1 MKTFLSIGSG
11 PGMGLATAERFAK
24 EGFVVVL
31 SARNEAKTQELA
43 NQLKAK
49 GHSVEPR
56 TVDAGN
62 PLSVASLVADVEK
75 RFGSI
80 DVLHYNA
87 ASMRKG
93 TLTEQPRDTFNTDLA
108 INIGGALVAAQARV
122 VTN

>member
-1 MKTFLSIGSG
+1 MRTFLSIGSG

-24 EGFVVVL
+24 EGFLVVL
-31 SARNEAKTQELA
+31 SARNEAKTRELA

-93 TLTEQPRDTFNTDLA
+93 TSPSNHATLSTQTWPSISGVHWLPRK
-108 INIGGALVAAQARV
+108 RSSRR
-122 VTN
+122 